1 MDGSLFIRK
10 YNSLTVFLLSLC
22 NDPTSLG
29 AGLKKK
35 KRKKNELERGGGSR
49 KMLIFTEYDPG
60 HEFQNGLFVC
70 MPFSCRQRTVGK

>member
-35 KRKKNELERGGGSR
+35 RERKKKKKKKKMNR
-49 KMLIFTEYDPG
+49 KE
-60 HEFQNGLFVC
+60 EEEVEKC
-70 MPFSCRQRTVGK
+70 